1 MMLKKG
7 IVRRRATQSAS
18 RSRRNR
24 ENKAMRPL
32 SRHVGSGGSA
42 MMESL
47 TSTLD
52 RAKMKKSLL
61 EWGDDDSIIEVRK
74 QQMSPLSQLR
84 GGFSD
89 DI

>member
-61 EWGDDDSIIEVRK
+61 EWGDDDSILLKPYPIESFESGV
-74 QQMSPLSQLR
+74 MLP
-84 GGFSD
+84 GGVLD
-89 DI
+89 